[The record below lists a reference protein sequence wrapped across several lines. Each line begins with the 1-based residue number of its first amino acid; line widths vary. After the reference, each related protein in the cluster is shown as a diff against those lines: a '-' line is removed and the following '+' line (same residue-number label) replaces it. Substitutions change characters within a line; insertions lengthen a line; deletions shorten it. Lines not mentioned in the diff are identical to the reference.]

1 MNTFGSN
8 FRFTS
13 FGESHGV
20 AVGGVVDGCPAGLS
34 VDFDM
39 IDRDLARR
47 RGDGLSDT
55 TARKEADKVEWL
67 SGLLDGVTLGTPI
80 AFAIKNGDVRSGDY
94 ENLRDCFRPGHA
106 DYTYQQRYGI
116 RDYRGGG
123 RASGRETAA
132 RVVAGCIAKQLLHQ
146 RGISIKAEAV
156 VGGERADETSGGVV
170 SCVIEGVPSGVG
182 NPIFGRVNA
191 MLASAM
197 LSIPSAVGFEIG
209 EGFAAARMTGRE
221 YADAWNEPSG
231 NTPLT
236 ATNHCGGVQGGIT
249 NGMPIVFSVAFHPVV
264 THTGATECLTEDG
277 TLREVDVKGRH
288 DRCHVLRCPVIVE
301 AMAAMVI
308 ADLILKG

>member
-47 RGDGLSDT
+47 RGDGLSGT

-67 SGLLDGVTLGTPI
+67 SGLFDGVTLGTPI
-80 AFAIKNGDVRSGDY
+80 AFAIRNGDARSGDY

-132 RVVAGCIAKQLLHQ
+132 RVVAGCIAKQLLQQ

-170 SCVIEGVPSGVG
+170 SCVIDGVPAGVG

-191 MLASAM
+191 VLASAM

-209 EGFAAARMTGRE
+209 EGFASARMTGRE
-221 YADAWNEPSG
+221 YADAWNEPSC

-249 NGMPIVFSVAFHPVV
+249 NGMPIVFGVAFHPVV
-264 THTGATECLTEDG
+264 THTGATECLTADG

-288 DRCHVLRCPVIVE
+288 DRRHVLRCPVIVE

-308 ADLILKG
+308 EDLILKG

>member
-20 AVGGVVDGCPAGLS
+20 AVGGVVDGCPAGLR

-39 IDRDLARR
+39 IDRDLACR
-47 RGDGLSDT
+47 RGDGLSGT

-80 AFAIKNGDVRSGDY
+80 AFAIRNGDARSGDY
-94 ENLRDCFRPGHA
+94 ENLRDCFRPSHA
-106 DYTYQQRYGI
+106 DYTYQQHYGI

-209 EGFAAARMTGRE
+209 EGFASARMTGRE

-249 NGMPIVFSVAFHPVV
+249 NGMPIVFGVAFHPVV
-264 THTGATECLTEDG
+264 THTGATECLTADG